1 MTDTEDDFAT
11 LTRAYKFNLSEYRV
25 TGNTANKT
33 AYELAQKG
41 IEDRIEAR
49 KQNIGQNQQYIRD
62 FLAKYQNT
70 NKTLV
75 DLHEKSKIIQSEGPR
90 LQDEYIAAQQRAP
103 AAAAADYTT
112 LYVKGAI
119 VLGLMTLIA
128 LVATG

>member
-1 MTDTEDDFAT
+1 MTDIEDEFTT
-11 LTRAYKFNLSEYRV
+11 LIRAYKFNLSEYRV
-25 TGNTANKT
+25 TGNIANKT
-33 AYELAQKG
+33 AYELAQRG

-62 FLAKYQNT
+62 FLAKYQDT

-75 DLHEKSKIIQSEGPR
+75 DLREKSKFIQSEGPR
-90 LQDEYIAAQQRAP
+90 VQNELIAAQQRAP
-103 AAAAADYTT
+103 TVAADYTT

-119 VLGLMTLIA
+119 VLGLMTLIT

>member
-1 MTDTEDDFAT
+1 MTEVEDDFAT
-11 LTRAYKFNLSEYRV
+11 LTRAYRFNLSEYRV
-25 TGNTANKT
+25 TGNVANKT
-33 AYELAQKG
+33 AYELAQRG

-49 KQNIGQNQQYIRD
+49 KNNIGQNQQYIRD
-62 FLAKYQNT
+62 FLAKYQDT

-75 DLHEKSKIIQSEGPR
+75 DLHEKSRFIQSEGPR

-103 AAAAADYTT
+103 SVDAVDNTT